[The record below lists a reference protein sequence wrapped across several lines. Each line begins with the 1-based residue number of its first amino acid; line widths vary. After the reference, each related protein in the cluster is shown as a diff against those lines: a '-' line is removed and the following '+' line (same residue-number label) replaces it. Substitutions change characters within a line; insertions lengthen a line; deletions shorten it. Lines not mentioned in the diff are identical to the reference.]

1 MERAKEEPG
10 EEGINYLVGLRVV
23 HTTPSPSS
31 LSRLYAWQIFNRP
44 MPITKSMSSHD
55 LTHGRR
61 EGVPAYT
68 SLCVHLSKMKD
79 CDTWRFPTAPGAP
92 A

>member
-1 MERAKEEPG
+1 MERGKEETG

-23 HTTPSPSS
+23 HTTPSHSS

-44 MPITKSMSSHD
+44 MLITKSMSSHD

-61 EGVPAYT
+61 VAFPHTLLYAYT
-68 SLCVHLSKMKD
+68 PLK
-79 CDTWRFPTAPGAP
+79 
-92 A
+92 